1 MNAGE
6 AKQRIQ
12 GAVDEMK
19 KIKKKAEESVA
30 DVDPTLFTGNVDEAS
45 CARIEKLLVMSIT
58 YRPRAVE
65 TKKTKWNGRGRKG
78 NQGEKQKPE
87 AKAKETKAE
96 KQKSEARTK
105 AVNAKKQILT
115 KEKKKYNVKGKS
127 QLSKRE
133 WESGNPRAPIPIHPR
148 LESQIGRRS
157 KERIRRTL
165 VFRFIV
171 KAFLPQ
177 TPNIH
182 LYLLIIFREFLR
194 SERRVPGVV

>member
-45 CARIEKLLVMSIT
+45 CARIKKLLVMSIT

-115 KEKKKYNVKGKS
+115 KEKKKQIAVIEEGVG
-127 QLSKRE
+127 E
-133 WESGNPRAPIPIHPR
+133 WESTGSDSDTPKARKSNRK
-148 LESQIGRRS
+148 
-157 KERIRRTL
+157 KEQGKDT
-165 VFRFIV
+165 
-171 KAFLPQ
+171 
-177 TPNIH
+177 
-182 LYLLIIFREFLR
+182 
-194 SERRVPGVV
+194 

>member
-1 MNAGE
+1 MGASTSSAHTGSISDNSYLLEWGCLTCSNVRRTETFLNVNRLEKDWQKAWKVSQPTVDDSMNAGE

-115 KEKKKYNVKGKS
+115 KEKKKYNARKSNRKKEQGKD
-127 QLSKRE
+127 
-133 WESGNPRAPIPIHPR
+133 
-148 LESQIGRRS
+148 
-157 KERIRRTL
+157 T
-165 VFRFIV
+165 
-171 KAFLPQ
+171 
-177 TPNIH
+177 
-182 LYLLIIFREFLR
+182 
-194 SERRVPGVV
+194 

>member
-30 DVDPTLFTGNVDEAS
+30 DIDPTLFTGNVDEAS
-45 CARIEKLLVMSIT
+45 RARIEKLLVMAIT

-65 TKKTKWNGRGRKG
+65 TKK
-78 NQGEKQKPE
+78 QGGMVE
-87 AKAKETKAE
+87 AAMAE

-133 WESGNPRAPIPIHPR
+133 WESGKFTGSDSDTP
-148 LESQIGRRS
+148 
-157 KERIRRTL
+157 
-165 VFRFIV
+165 
-171 KAFLPQ
+171 KARKS
-177 TPNIH
+177 N
-182 LYLLIIFREFLR
+182 RKK
-194 SERRVPGVV
+194 

>member
-30 DVDPTLFTGNVDEAS
+30 DIDPTLFTGNVDEAS
-45 CARIEKLLVMSIT
+45 RVRIEKLLVMAIT

-78 NQGEKQKPE
+78 NQGEKQKPK
-87 AKAKETKAE
+87 AKAKEAKAE
-96 KQKSEARTK
+96 KQKSQARTK

-115 KEKKKYNVKGKS
+115 KEKKKYNLKGKS

-133 WESGNPRAPIPIHPR
+133 WESGKFTGSDSDTPNA
-148 LESQIGRRS
+148 RRS
-157 KERIRRTL
+157 NRK
-165 VFRFIV
+165 
-171 KAFLPQ
+171 KQQGKDP
-177 TPNIH
+177 
-182 LYLLIIFREFLR
+182 
-194 SERRVPGVV
+194 